1 MLPGKKY
8 TPEEVLR
15 IAKKRIWFIIIPF
28 ALVAAGTAIVSRMLP
43 DMYMAE
49 TTILVVPQRIPEAYV
64 KSTITMRIEDRMQTI
79 KQQLYSRTLLEST
92 IKEFNLYPD
101 ERKAGTPME
110 DIVGKMRGE
119 LKTEVY
125 RGEAFRI
132 WYVGTN
138 PSTVMKVVERLTSNF
153 IDQSLKDRS
162 AIAGGTNQ
170 FLQQQAQDAR
180 RRLLEHETKLK
191 EYNDKHAGELPTQQ
205 AANMQAVANLQMQ
218 IQNLQNQIDATQDR
232 RRIAESDLSDLQD
245 WNDLFPPQ
253 PPPPPTPGS
262 VVMGTAA
269 QRLAFKR
276 GELAQAQALK
286 FTDEHPAVKAIRRDI
301 AELEKQAEAE
311 ALQQP
316 VTPATKSTAIT
327 PAQFAQAKKIE
338 GLKVQI
344 QAYTKQIADMQAEE
358 RKLRALSGTYQ
369 HRVDMAPTRASEL
382 VELTRD
388 YATVSGL
395 YSSLLGKME
404 ESKLASE
411 VEQRQ
416 IGEQFRLLDPA
427 RLPEKPF
434 RPNRQMINLGGA
446 ALGLALGVVLVT
458 LLEWRDSS
466 FRTDDEVSTLLTLPV
481 LAVVPLMQSDDD
493 RARAKRRRLVMNVG
507 LGSTVIGCLAVL
519 VYTLVR

>member
-43 DMYMAE
+43 DMYRAE

-92 IKEFNLYPD
+92 IKEFNLYPE
-101 ERKAGTPME
+101 ERRAGTPMQ

-119 LKTEVY
+119 LTTDVY
-125 RGEAFRI
+125 RGESFRI
-132 WYVGTN
+132 SYIGTN
-138 PSTVMKVVERLTSNF
+138 PSTVMKVVDRLTSNF
-153 IDQSLKDRS
+153 IDQSHKDRS
-162 AIAGGTNQ
+162 AIATGTNQ
-170 FLQQQAQDAR
+170 FLQTAEQDAR
-180 RRLLEHETKLK
+180 RRLIEHEAKLK
-191 EYNDKHAGELPTQQ
+191 AYNDKYAGELPTQQ
-205 AANMQAVANLQMQ
+205 VANMQAVANLQLQ
-218 IQNLQNQIDATQDR
+218 IRAILTQIETAQTSRQT
-232 RRIAESDLSDLQD
+232 AERDLSELQMID
-245 WNDLFPPQ
+245 ELFPPPP
-253 PPPPPTPGS
+253 PPPPPTG
-262 VVMGTAA
+262 VGTAA
-269 QRLAFKR
+269 QRLVVKK

-301 AELEKQAEAE
+301 AELEKKAEAE

-316 VTPATKSTAIT
+316 VTQGVKSNAIT
-327 PAQFAQAKKIE
+327 PAQYLQQKKID
-338 GLKVQI
+338 GLRFQVQTL
-344 QAYTKQIADMQAEE
+344 TKQIADLQAEE
-358 RKLRALSGTYQ
+358 RRLRELSATYQ

-388 YATVSGL
+388 YAIVSGL
-395 YSSLLGKME
+395 HSSLLSKME
-404 ESKLASE
+404 DSKLASE

-434 RPNRQMINLGGA
+434 KPNRQVMNLGGA
-446 ALGLALGVVLVT
+446 ALGLSLGIVLVT

>member
-43 DMYMAE
+43 DMYLAE

-92 IKEFNLYPD
+92 IKEFNLYPE
-101 ERKAGTPME
+101 ERRAGTPME

-132 WYVGTN
+132 WYIGPN

-162 AIAGGTNQ
+162 AIASGTNQ
-170 FLQQQAQDAR
+170 FLQQQEQIAR
-180 RRLLEHETKLK
+180 QRLIDHEAKLK
-191 EYNDKHAGELPTQQ
+191 EYNSRYAGELPTQQ

-218 IQNLQNQIDATQDR
+218 IRSILTQIETTQGNR
-232 RRIAESDLSDLQD
+232 QMAERALSEAQMMDEL
-245 WNDLFPPQ
+245 L
-253 PPPPPTPGS
+253 PPPPPPPLPTGG
-262 VVMGTAA
+262 GTAA
-269 QRLAFKR
+269 QRLALRK
-276 GELAQAQALK
+276 GDLAQAQALK
-286 FTDEHPAVKAIRRDI
+286 FTDEHPVVKAIRRDI
-301 AELEKQAEAE
+301 AELEKKAEIE

-316 VTPATKSTAIT
+316 VTPQGVKSNALT
-327 PAQFAQAKKIE
+327 PAQFVQQRKIE
-338 GLKVQI
+338 GLQLQVQ
-344 QAYTKQIADMQAEE
+344 ALTKQIADLQAEE
-358 RKLRALSGTYQ
+358 RRLRELSGTYQ

-388 YATVSGL
+388 YAIVSGL
-395 YSSLLGKME
+395 HSSLLSKME
-404 ESKLASE
+404 DSKLASE

-434 RPNRQMINLGGA
+434 RPNRHLINLGGA
-446 ALGLALGVVLVT
+446 AMGLSLGIVLVT

>member
-8 TPEEVLR
+8 TPDEVLR

-43 DMYMAE
+43 DMYLAE

-64 KSTITMRIEDRMQTI
+64 KSTITMRIEDRLQTI

-92 IKEFNLYPD
+92 IKEFNLYPE
-101 ERKAGTPME
+101 ERRAGTPME

-119 LKTEVY
+119 LKIDVY

-132 WYVGTN
+132 WYIGPN

-162 AIAGGTNQ
+162 AIATGTNL
-170 FLQQQAQDAR
+170 FLQQQEQDAR
-180 RRLLEHETKLK
+180 RRLLEQEAKLK
-191 EYNDKHAGELPTQQ
+191 EYNDKYAGELPTQH
-205 AANMQAVANLQMQ
+205 AANMQAVANLQVQIRAILTRIETMQ
-218 IQNLQNQIDATQDR
+218 DNRQTAERNLS
-232 RRIAESDLSDLQD
+232 ELQMWD
-245 WNDLFPPQ
+245 ELF
-253 PPPPPTPGS
+253 PPPPPTAPTGGP
-262 VVMGTAA
+262 VTGTAA
-269 QRLAFKR
+269 QRLAAKKS
-276 GELAQAQALK
+276 ELAQVQALK
-286 FTDEHPAVKAIRRDI
+286 FTEEHPAVKAIRRDI
-301 AELEKQAEAE
+301 AELEKKAEAE

-316 VTPATKSTAIT
+316 VTQGVKSNATNAT
-327 PAQFAQAKKIE
+327 QYLQQKKIE
-338 GLKVQI
+338 GLQLQV
-344 QAYTKQIADMQAEE
+344 QAYTKQIADLQAEE
-358 RKLRALSGTYQ
+358 RQLRQLSATYQ

-388 YATVSGL
+388 YAILSGL
-395 YSSLLGKME
+395 HSSLLSKME
-404 ESKLASE
+404 DSKLASE

-434 RPNRQMINLGGA
+434 RPNRQIINLGGA
-446 ALGLALGVVLVT
+446 VLGLSLGVVLVT

-481 LAVVPLMQSDDD
+481 LAVVPLMQSDHD